1 MNTARL
7 EISNDCRIDI
17 GAEELAN
24 FILMLPEERASIRFF
39 DVLARHPAA
48 TVRKAVAASKPLSD
62 ETVALLAKDKTQGVL
77 LELIKNNTASERIAK
92 SAINGWIASGDADLI
107 SELFDNVAC
116 LPQID
121 VQHFYFNCAEHDDP
135 SIRLQVALSSETS
148 IERLE
153 QFIHDGDPSVRE
165 AAADT
170 LNTKRANEDD
180 EDWEK

>member
-7 EISNDCRIDI
+7 EISHDCRIDI

-24 FILMLPEERASIRFF
+24 FILMLPAERASIRLF

-48 TVRKAVAASKPLSD
+48 SVRKAVATSTPLSD
-62 ETVALLAKDKTQGVL
+62 EAVALLAKDKTQGVL

-92 SAINGWIASGDADLI
+92 TVINGWIAGGDAELI
-107 SELFDNVAC
+107 SALFDNVAY

-121 VQHFYFNCAEHDDP
+121 VQHFYYNCAEHDDP

-153 QFIHDGDPSVRE
+153 QFLHDGDPSVRE
-165 AAADT
+165 AATDT
-170 LNTKRANEDD
+170 LNTKRANGDD